1 MKAELVNIWAFII
14 IAAANYLNA
23 SGDDYVHSLLKKH
36 FLFQLFS
43 KETRVLDFRK
53 T

>member
-23 SGDDYVHSLLKKH
+23 SGDDYVCTLFVKKT
-36 FLFQLFS
+36 FFISVIF
-43 KETRVLDFRK
+43 
-53 T
+53 